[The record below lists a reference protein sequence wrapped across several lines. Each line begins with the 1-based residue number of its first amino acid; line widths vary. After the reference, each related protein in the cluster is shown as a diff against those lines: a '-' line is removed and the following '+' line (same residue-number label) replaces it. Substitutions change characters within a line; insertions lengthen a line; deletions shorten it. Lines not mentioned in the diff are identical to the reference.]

1 MAKKLRIGFIGA
13 GGIAHAHMARFRG
26 VKQAEVVALTEPDR
40 KALERFQGAFPE
52 TAALPCYQDYRDML
66 EHETLDAVAVL
77 SPHTLHYAQIRTS
90 LERGLHVLTEKPM
103 VSSIREAKDLIVF
116 ARKKKRV
123 LMIAYQRHFEPTFR
137 YMRDQI
143 AEGVLGEV
151 QYVQAVL
158 SQEYLRLVQG
168 TWRLKK
174 ALSGGGQINDSGS
187 HMVDIIMWVTGLKVK
202 QVYAV
207 MDNFKTEV
215 DINSALTLTFDN
227 GAMGNMSI
235 IGNAPGWYEDH
246 TIVGS
251 KGAFYLRQ
259 GLGLIQQDALGRPV
273 KVRLPKVK
281 KDPSSNFVDSIL
293 GKDTPEVPPE
303 CGLRTIEVTEAAWQS
318 AASGK
323 PVRVP

>member
-1 MAKKLRIGFIGA
+1 MARKLRIGFIGA
-13 GGIAHAHMARFRG
+13 GGIAHAHMMRFHG

-40 KALERFQGAFPE
+40 KALERFHAAFPE
-52 TAALPCYQDYRDML
+52 TAALPSYRDYREMI
-66 EHETLDAVAVL
+66 ERETLDAVAVL

-90 LERGLHVLTEKPM
+90 LEQGLHVLTEKPM
-103 VSSIREAKDLIVF
+103 VSSIREARDLIVF

-137 YMRDQI
+137 YMRDRI
-143 AEGVLGEV
+143 AEGVLGEI

-174 ALSGGGQINDSGS
+174 TLSGGGQINDSGS

-215 DINSALTLTFDN
+215 DINSALTLTFEN